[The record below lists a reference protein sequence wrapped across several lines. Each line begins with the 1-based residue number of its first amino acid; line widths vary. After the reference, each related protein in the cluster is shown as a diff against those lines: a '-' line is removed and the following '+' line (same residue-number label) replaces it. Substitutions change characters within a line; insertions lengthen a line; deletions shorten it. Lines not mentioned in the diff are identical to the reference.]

1 MQRSGLKW
9 SVIFFLFPTDFSFS
23 TSSNHGQM
31 FRGNSFHKI
40 DPKGRLMVP
49 ARFREIIQTGGG
61 NGIMLTQLDNCLYG
75 YTYTGWKKIE
85 TRFQA
90 KARSTQAMRRFRRIF
105 IGGAYE
111 CPCDN
116 QKRLLIPAPFREYAG
131 LKREIVVVGV
141 LDHFEIWAKKR
152 WDQENELL
160 MEDMH
165 DEMIRREI
173 AELGL

>member
-1 MQRSGLKW
+1 
-9 SVIFFLFPTDFSFS
+9 
-23 TSSNHGQM
+23 
-31 FRGNSFHKI
+31 
-40 DPKGRLMVP
+40 
-49 ARFREIIQTGGG
+49 
-61 NGIMLTQLDNCLYG
+61 
-75 YTYTGWKKIE
+75 
-85 TRFQA
+85 
-90 KARSTQAMRRFRRIF
+90 MRRFRRIF

-116 QKRLLIPAPFREYAG
+116 QKRLLIPAPLREYAG